1 MSVKKLGAVVCEVA
15 DCRACLLWK
24 TRRNAVPGEGN
35 PKAMV
40 MLVGEAP
47 GRSEDIQGRPFVG
60 AAGKFLETLLGEAG
74 LSRADVFICNVLKCR
89 PPQNRPPK
97 LEEIKTCTPY
107 LDRQMRAIK
116 PTLIVALGSFSTA
129 YVFTKAGLAFSGIT
143 EAHGK
148 LYEANV
154 LGRKVTV
161 FPTFHPAAALYNPRY
176 KELLISDFK
185 LLKHELLKMGISC
198 RLSS

>member
-1 MSVKKLGAVVCEVA
+1 VSVKKLGVVACEVA
-15 DCRACLLWK
+15 DCTACLLWK
-24 TRRNAVPGEGN
+24 TRRNAAPGEGN
-35 PKAMV
+35 PKATI

-47 GRSEDIQGRPFVG
+47 GRSEDVQGRPFVG
-60 AAGKFLETLLGEAG
+60 AAGKFLETLLVEAG

-97 LEEIKTCTPY
+97 PEEIKTCTPY

-116 PTLIVALGSFSTA
+116 PTLIVTLGSFSTA
-129 YVFTKAGLAFSGIT
+129 YILSKAGLAFSGIT

-148 LYEANV
+148 LYKANV

-161 FPTFHPAAALYNPRY
+161 FPTLHPAAALYNPRY
-176 KELLISDFK
+176 NEMLISDFK
-185 LLKHELLKMGISC
+185 LLKHELLKIGISR